1 MSFARA
7 QLRRIVAALL
17 VLAAIG
23 LAAAG
28 GAEARPP
35 QAYIVIDAESGRTL
49 LDRDGDL
56 AVHPASLTK
65 MMTLYLLF
73 DALDSGRLKLDS
85 PIRFSRK
92 AARQPPSKLGTPA
105 GGAITVRTAILALAV
120 KSGNDV
126 AVAVAER
133 LAGSEQ
139 KFALQ
144 MNEKARALGMSRT
157 NFVNASG
164 LHDRDQVSTPR
175 DLARLARGVLYKHKT
190 YFDRFSASSFRYA
203 GRTYRTHNRFVK
215 NYPGADGIKTG
226 YVNAS
231 GFNLAGSAVRNGR
244 RLIGV
249 IIGGR
254 SASERDKD
262 LAGLMDE
269 GFRVASGLGKPRFAG
284 IAPVAVDWRSGLP
297 AMPPRRPGTRPAAPA
312 LAFVTPPRR
321 PEDAQTI
328 AALVSVVASAD
339 DSFIEPVTAEGD
351 ADPVVAAI
359 GGDYAAQVGAV
370 TSKRAA
376 ANLARTR
383 LQALGGAIAGGE
395 PTVKELRL
403 KSGRRL
409 YRARIGG
416 LSGEQARAVC
426 DRLKRDGRDCLVV
439 ATSSG

>member
-28 GAEARPP
+28 GADARPP
-35 QAYIVIDAESGRTL
+35 PDKSVLVAESGRTL

-164 LHDRDQVSTPR
+164 LHDRDQVSTLR

-190 YFDRFSASSFRYA
+190 YFDRFSAS
-203 GRTYRTHNRFVK
+203 
-215 NYPGADGIKTG
+215 
-226 YVNAS
+226 
-231 GFNLAGSAVRNGR
+231 
-244 RLIGV
+244 
-249 IIGGR
+249 
-254 SASERDKD
+254 
-262 LAGLMDE
+262 
-269 GFRVASGLGKPRFAG
+269 
-284 IAPVAVDWRSGLP
+284 
-297 AMPPRRPGTRPAAPA
+297 
-312 LAFVTPPRR
+312 
-321 PEDAQTI
+321 
-328 AALVSVVASAD
+328 
-339 DSFIEPVTAEGD
+339 
-351 ADPVVAAI
+351 
-359 GGDYAAQVGAV
+359 
-370 TSKRAA
+370 
-376 ANLARTR
+376 
-383 LQALGGAIAGGE
+383 
-395 PTVKELRL
+395 
-403 KSGRRL
+403 
-409 YRARIGG
+409 
-416 LSGEQARAVC
+416 
-426 DRLKRDGRDCLVV
+426 
-439 ATSSG
+439 